1 MFVHLHN
8 HTEYSL
14 LDGACRIKELVGRAK
29 ELNMPALAIT
39 DHGNMHGVIEFYA
52 AAIGAGVK
60 PIIGFEAYVA
70 PGSLEEKKSHSAKD
84 TSYHLVL
91 LAKNITGYR
100 NLLKLC
106 TIGHLKGFYYR
117 PRIDKQ
123 VLMEYHD
130 GLIAM
135 SSCLKGEIPSL
146 ALAGKIKEA
155 EDVIKW
161 YANLLGEGN
170 FYLEVQN
177 HGIEDEIK
185 FLDLAK
191 DLARK
196 CSVPLVAT
204 NDIHY
209 LKKDDAF
216 AHEVLVCLGTG
227 KNLDDANRLN
237 FKGLPLHFRD
247 EDEMRSAIPEM
258 PEALA
263 NTVDIANRCNVEL
276 RFDRKYY
283 PVYKT
288 EDGTSLK
295 EFLIKLCEKG
305 LEKRY
310 KGQEISAEI
319 RKRLNYEIN
328 VIDEKG
334 LTGYILI
341 VWDFINY
348 AKSKG
353 IPVGPGRGSAV
364 GSIVCYL
371 IGISDIDP
379 IRYGLFFERFVN
391 PERPSFPDIDVDFCR
406 ERRGEVLD
414 YVRHKYGEDKVA
426 QIVTFGTLGAKMVV
440 RDVGRVLGF
449 SYGDVDRIAKMIPA
463 GPKVT
468 LQSALESDPDFKK
481 AYDEEPMVK
490 SIIDIGFRLEGLS
503 RNTSTHAAGVVI
515 SDEDLTNFVPLGRG
529 SNGEIVTQFVMEDVD
544 KIGLLKM
551 DFLGL
556 KNLTIINDAVN
567 IIKEHR
573 GIDLS
578 ISEISVDDKKT
589 LDLLNRA
596 ETTGLFQLE
605 SSGMTELARK
615 IKIDRFEDIMAM
627 VALFRPGPMEM
638 IGDFIKRKQE
648 QATIKYEHPLL
659 EPILKETCGIFV
671 YQEQVMQAA
680 NTLAGYSL
688 GDSDIL
694 RRAMGKKIPEE
705 MAAQRE
711 RFLKGAKE
719 NKIDRNTAERIFDLM
734 EKFAGYGFNKSHSAA
749 YAFIVYQ
756 TAYLKAN
763 YPVEYMAA
771 LLSNEISDTEQIA
784 KYINECERM
793 GIKVLP
799 PDINESES
807 KFTVVEKG
815 IRFGL
820 AAVKNVGTAA
830 IEHII
835 SKRRERGKYR
845 TFFEFVSDI
854 DHRVVNRK
862 VLESL
867 IKCGAFDT
875 MGHNRAQLLK
885 ALDEKIIEAAAKQH
899 EEKKRG
905 QGSLFEVLDYDNKA
919 TAYEPE
925 LPAIPEF
932 PSKTLLSFEKE
943 LLGFYITGHPLAN
956 YRDKI
961 KYLNCAGLL
970 EITDI
975 PDRARVKVACLIS
988 AIRLT
993 MKKKTSEKMA
1003 ILSIEDGESNM
1014 EALVFPEAYSKCG
1027 SKIRQNEA
1035 YVITGTV
1042 NKRDEKPKIIVED
1055 LHPLEG
1061 LDKTVMKEI
1070 NKTFGIGKFVEANGN
1085 IRRYERKK
1093 EEVLN
1098 VFPIKN
1104 SFLEIVVDENNVS
1117 IEKLNE
1123 IYDILS
1129 QYPGSKNVVIIF
1141 VSGQKQRVLQCEITV
1156 NIDEQLIKYLRE
1168 KDYILKCA

>member
-1 MFVHLHN
+1 MGLETFQKLLDDCVQAGAKKLSLHN
-8 HTEYSL
+8 FGEPL
-14 LDGACRIKELVGRAK
+14 LDRYL
-29 ELNMPALAIT
+29 
-39 DHGNMHGVIEFYA
+39 
-52 AAIGAGVK
+52 
-60 PIIGFEAYVA
+60 
-70 PGSLEEKKSHSAKD
+70 S
-84 TSYHLVL
+84 
-91 LAKNITGYR
+91 
-100 NLLKLC
+100 
-106 TIGHLKGFYYR
+106 
-117 PRIDKQ
+117 DK
-123 VLMEYHD
+123 
-130 GLIAM
+130 
-135 SSCLKGEIPSL
+135 
-146 ALAGKIKEA
+146 
-155 EDVIKW
+155 
-161 YANLLGEGN
+161 
-170 FYLEVQN
+170 
-177 HGIEDEIK
+177 
-185 FLDLAK
+185 
-191 DLARK
+191 
-196 CSVPLVAT
+196 
-204 NDIHY
+204 
-209 LKKDDAF
+209 
-216 AHEVLVCLGTG
+216 
-227 KNLDDANRLN
+227 
-237 FKGLPLHFRD
+237 
-247 EDEMRSAIPEM
+247 
-258 PEALA
+258 
-263 NTVDIANRCNVEL
+263 
-276 RFDRKYY
+276 
-283 PVYKT
+283 
-288 EDGTSLK
+288 
-295 EFLIKLCEKG
+295 
-305 LEKRY
+305 
-310 KGQEISAEI
+310 I
-319 RKRLNYEIN
+319 R
-328 VIDEKG
+328 
-334 LTGYILI
+334 
-341 VWDFINY
+341 Y

-391 PERPSFPDIDVDFCR
+391 PERPSFPDIDVDLCR

-426 QIVTFGTLGAKMVV
+426 QIITFGTLGAKMVV

-503 RNTSTHAAGVVI
+503 RNASTHAAGVVI

-529 SNGEIVTQFVMEDVD
+529 SNDEIVTQFVMEDVD

-556 KNLTIINDAVN
+556 KNLTIIDNAVK

-573 GIDLS
+573 GIDLN
-578 ISEISVDDKKT
+578 ISEIPVDDKKT

-605 SSGMTELARK
+605 SSGMTDLARK

-659 EPILKETCGIFV
+659 EPILKETHGIFV

-719 NKIDRNTAERIFDLM
+719 NKIDRSTAERIFDLM

-799 PDINESES
+799 PDINESEG

-835 SKRRERGKYR
+835 SKRRKRGKYR

-854 DHRVVNRK
+854 DHRIVNRK

-885 ALDEKIIEAAAKQH
+885 ALDEKIIETAAKQH

-925 LPAIPEF
+925 LPAVPEF
-932 PSKTLLSFEKE
+932 PSKTILSFEKE

-961 KYLNCAGLL
+961 KHLNCAGLL
-970 EITDI
+970 EINNI

-988 AIRLT
+988 ALRLT

-1003 ILSIEDGESNM
+1003 ILSIEDGESTM

-1027 SKIRQNEA
+1027 SKIHQDEA
-1035 YVITGTV
+1035 YVIIGTV
-1042 NKRDEKPKIIVED
+1042 NKRDEKPKIVVED

-1061 LDKTVMKEI
+1061 LDQNIIREI
-1070 NKTFGIGKFVEANGN
+1070 NKIFGIGKFVEANGN

-1093 EEVLN
+1093 EEVLT
-1098 VFPIKN
+1098 VVQTKN
-1104 SFLEIVVDENNVS
+1104 SFLKIVVDEKKVS
-1117 IEKLNE
+1117 IEKLKE

-1129 QYPGSKNVVIIF
+1129 QHPGSKSVVIVF
-1141 VSGQKQRVLQCEITV
+1141 VSGQKERVLQCEITV
-1156 NIDEQLIKYLRE
+1156 NMDEQLIKYLRE
-1168 KDYILKCA
+1168 KDYILNCA